1 MKTNQI
7 VVSILTL
14 LILDILWIMFF
25 MGKKYQE
32 QIPQIQGTQLK
43 TNSTMA
49 IFAYMLMVLG
59 LVIFVLPN
67 IREGYELRDSL
78 MYGFLFGIIV
88 CGVYEFTNAT
98 VFEKWNI
105 NIAFIGVLW
114 GGFVYFISSYI
125 GSIL

>member
-1 MKTNQI
+1 MKTKQVLI
-7 VVSILTL
+7 SILTL

-32 QIPQIQGTQLK
+32 QIPQIQGTELK
-43 TNSTMA
+43 VNNMMA
-49 IFAYMLMVLG
+49 IVAYTLMVLG
-59 LVIFVLPN
+59 LIMFVLPN

-78 MYGFLFGIIV
+78 VYGFLFGIIV
-88 CGVYEFTNAT
+88 YGVYDFTNAV

-105 NIAFIGVLW
+105 NIALVDVLW
-114 GGFVYFISSYI
+114 GGFVYFISSYV

>member
-32 QIPQIQGTQLK
+32 QIPQIQGTELK
-43 TNSTMA
+43 VNGTMA
-49 IFAYMLMVLG
+49 IVAYTLMVLG
-59 LVIFVLPN
+59 LVMFVLPN
-67 IREGYELRDSL
+67 IREEFELRDSL

-88 CGVYEFTNAT
+88 YGVYDFTNAV

-105 NIAFIGVLW
+105 NIALIDVLW
-114 GGFVYFISSYI
+114 GGFVYFISSYV